1 MSMRIKINELDPY
14 DATHSVKLLGKFYWD
29 IEQYLE
35 QLNRCLDEAKV
46 NVAAMFLTR
55 NTKLW

>member
-1 MSMRIKINELDPY
+1 MSMRIKINELDLY

-35 QLNRCLDEAKV
+35 QLNICLDETKV